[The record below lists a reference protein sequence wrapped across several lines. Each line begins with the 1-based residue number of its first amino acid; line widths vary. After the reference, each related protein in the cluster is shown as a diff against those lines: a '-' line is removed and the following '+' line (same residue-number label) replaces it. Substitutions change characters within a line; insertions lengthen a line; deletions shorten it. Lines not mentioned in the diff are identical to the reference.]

1 MVLRRPFDKLGILDW
16 DEPFFLKKKERKE
29 NKRKNNAPVLQ
40 QLQTRQRRLL

>member
-16 DEPFFLKKKERKE
+16 DEPFKKKERKE